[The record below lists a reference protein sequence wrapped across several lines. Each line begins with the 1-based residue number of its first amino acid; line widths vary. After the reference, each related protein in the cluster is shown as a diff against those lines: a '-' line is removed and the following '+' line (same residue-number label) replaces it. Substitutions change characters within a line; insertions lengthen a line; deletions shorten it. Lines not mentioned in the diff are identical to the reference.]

1 MSLEIKPVPELPS
14 QIIDAAEKKQLAIF
28 IGAGLSRFMGCSS
41 WGELAENLLKKC
53 ETEGLLNNYEKTVLS
68 QSGDFKKTI
77 TICSRL
83 LKNDERF
90 MDEMRE
96 SLNDEKVGDASVDLK
111 IYRDLISL
119 NGLIITTNADRHIDE
134 VFLDE
139 NIIINDFDPT
149 KIPIDNNHL
158 YKIHGSI
165 TNQDSLIF
173 TVEGYLKRYTD
184 PEYGKFLE
192 EIFTKYTV
200 LFLGYGMSEFEL
212 MDYLFTSIQGTRK
225 KHYFLKDYFTH
236 EQRIYEF
243 DQMYFDDLGIE
254 LIPYAKDMLGFNQLP
269 IIIDQ
274 WVQAIKSKTLV
285 PVANYDDID
294 DVLGNPI

>member
-1 MSLEIKPVPELPS
+1 MSLEIKPLPELPI

-53 ETEGLLNNYEKTVLS
+53 EIEGLLNNYEKTVLS
-68 QSGDFKKTI
+68 QNGDFKKTI

-83 LKNDERF
+83 LENDERF
-90 MDEMRE
+90 MDEMRK

-119 NGLIITTNADRHIDE
+119 NGLIITTNADRHIDK

-139 NIIINDFDPT
+139 NIIIDDFDT
-149 KIPIDNNHL
+149 ATPIDNTHL

-165 TNQDSLIF
+165 TDQKSLIF

-212 MDYLFTSIQGTRK
+212 MDYLFTSIHGTSK

-243 DQMYFDDLGIE
+243 EQMYFDDLGIE
-254 LIPYAKDMLGFNQLP
+254 LIPYAKDALGFQQLP
-269 IIIDQ
+269 IVIDQ
-274 WVQAIKSKTLV
+274 WVQEVKSKTLV
-285 PVANYDDID
+285 LVTNYDDID
-294 DVLGNPI
+294 DTLGNPL